1 MGRVGLLALT
11 LGLGAVVAGSAG
23 IANAEGPV
31 GNNAGGPAAQSSDSP
46 TGSGTVKGP
55 PSIGSSGAKTRKL
68 GLSPVPRI
76 KPANSRRA
84 PIGDHQGADGG
95 LVSIPGV
102 SVRIPQKNPAPLGSG
117 APIRATGTSASPP
130 SVRPNATRIRP
141 RLAATPTADPTPTGS
156 PATDPSVDSPSATD
170 AAPITTATFATAARD
185 EPAIATSVAT
195 VVSGVLS
202 ALAATP
208 SAANTGGA
216 PAVPMPMPMVQAML
230 QLVHREIER
239 TALGANHF
247 GPAAGSTPIGVNA
260 VPAIAPGVPTPA
272 DQVPT
277 VYGDIGKWMLQSNGQ
292 ISDYGGLPYG
302 GRTVLEPVNV
312 IIVDPTST
320 SAAEAACKLNT
331 VMFWSGYPAQPIHS
345 TGFQGTID
353 DVTYAQQPTGPLL
366 GFSDNFFLFPNNHGR
381 IFGPDPVETSTGY
394 VWSGSFST
402 EQFVIYDLLPR
413 HAYVSSN
420 LARNA
425 LAMRLIASGQATYG
439 GMVPMDNSYNTVT
452 TTTGDHD
459 GYAVVIIL
467 K

>member
-1 MGRVGLLALT
+1 MGRHSASHIAAQHRPSTGPTGPGAAIRAGRVGLLAL
-11 LGLGAVVAGSAG
+11 GLSIGAVVAGSAG
-23 IANAEGPV
+23 IANAEGSPD
-31 GNNAGGPAAQSSDSP
+31 NNGGGAAAHSSDSP
-46 TGSGTVKGP
+46 AGASTVKRL
-55 PSIGSSGAKTRKL
+55 SSVESADTKTRKP
-68 GLSPVPRI
+68 GLSSTPRI

-84 PIGDHQGADGG
+84 PIGDEQAGGAGP
-95 LVSIPGV
+95 VSIPGL
-102 SVRIPQKNPAPLGSG
+102 SVRISRKTPAPLSSG
-117 APIRATGTSASPP
+117 APARPTGVSTSSTG
-130 SVRPNATRIRP
+130 VRPNAPRIRS
-141 RLAATPTADPTPTGS
+141 RLATAPANS
-156 PATDPSVDSPSATD
+156 PAPTSPAAPVRSVDLPSASNTD
-170 AAPITTATFATAARD
+170 
-185 EPAIATSVAT
+185 
-195 VVSGVLS
+195 GV
-202 ALAATP
+202 
-208 SAANTGGA
+208 
-216 PAVPMPMPMVQAML
+216 PAVPMPVVQAVL
-230 QLVHREIER
+230 QLVHREVER
-239 TALGANHF
+239 FTLGANHF
-247 GPAAGSTPIGVNA
+247 GPATGTTPIGVNA

-292 ISDYGGLPYG
+292 ISNYGGLPYQ

-353 DVTYAQQPTGPLL
+353 DVTYGQQPTGPLL
-366 GFSDNFFLFPNNHGR
+366 GYSDNFFLLPNNHGR
-381 IFGPDPVETSTGY
+381 IFGPDPVETSAGY

-425 LAMRLIASGQATYG
+425 LAIRLLASGRATYG
-439 GMVPMDNSYNTVT
+439 GMVALDNSYNTAT

-459 GYAVVIIL
+459 GYAVVIVL

>member
-1 MGRVGLLALT
+1 MGRHSASHIAAQHRPSTRPTGPAAAIYVGRVGLFA
-11 LGLGAVVAGSAG
+11 LGLGIGAVVAGGAG
-23 IANAEGPV
+23 IANAEGSPD
-31 GNNAGGPAAQSSDSP
+31 NNGGGSTAHSSDSSAGAS
-46 TGSGTVKGP
+46 TVTRLSSVGSAR
-55 PSIGSSGAKTRKL
+55 AKTRKA
-68 GLSPVPRI
+68 GLSSTPRI

-84 PIGDHQGADGG
+84 PIGDEQAGG
-95 LVSIPGV
+95 TGPASIPGL
-102 SVRIPQKNPAPLGSG
+102 SVRISRKAPTPLSSG
-117 APIRATGTSASPP
+117 APAGPTGVSTSPT
-130 SVRPNATRIRP
+130 SVHPNATRIRS
-141 RLAATPTADPTPTGS
+141 RLATAPTDG
-156 PATDPSVDSPSATD
+156 PAPALSVD
-170 AAPITTATFATAARD
+170 
-185 EPAIATSVAT
+185 
-195 VVSGVLS
+195 L
-202 ALAATP
+202 P

-216 PAVPMPMPMVQAML
+216 PAVPMPVVQAAL
-230 QLVHREIER
+230 QLFDREVER
-239 TALGANHF
+239 FTLGANHF
-247 GPAAGSTPIGVNA
+247 GPTAGTTPIGVNA

-272 DQVPT
+272 DQVST

-292 ISDYGGLPYG
+292 ISNYGGLPYQ

-353 DVTYAQQPTGPLL
+353 DVTYGQQPTGLLL
-366 GFSDNFFLFPNNHGR
+366 GYSDNLFLFPNNHGR
-381 IFGPDPVETSTGY
+381 IFGPDPVETSAGY

-402 EQFVIYDLLPR
+402 EQLVIYDLLPR

-425 LAMRLIASGQATYG
+425 LAIRLLASGRATYG
-439 GMVPMDNSYNTVT
+439 GMVALDNSYNTAT

-459 GYAVVIIL
+459 GYAVVIVL

>member
-1 MGRVGLLALT
+1 MGRHSASHIAAQHRPSAGPTGSGAAIYAGRVGLLAL
-11 LGLGAVVAGSAG
+11 GLGIGAAVAGSAG
-23 IANAEGPV
+23 IANAQGTPD
-31 GNNAGGPAAQSSDSP
+31 NNGGSAAHSSDSS
-46 TGSGTVKGP
+46 TGAGTVKSP
-55 PSIGSSGAKTRKL
+55 PSVGSPGAKTSKP
-68 GLSPVPRI
+68 GLSPTPRI

-84 PIGDHQGADGG
+84 PIGDERAAAAGPA
-95 LVSIPGV
+95 SIPGL
-102 SVRIPQKNPAPLGSG
+102 SLRISRKVPAPARSA
-117 APIRATGTSASPP
+117 APARATEASTSPT
-130 SVRPNATRIRP
+130 SVRPNATRIRS
-141 RLAATPTADPTPTGS
+141 RLAATPTAGPTRTGS
-156 PATDPSVDSPSATD
+156 PATAPSVGL
-170 AAPITTATFATAARD
+170 
-185 EPAIATSVAT
+185 PAE
-195 VVSGVLS
+195 
-202 ALAATP
+202 
-208 SAANTGGA
+208 ANTGGA
-216 PAVPMPMPMVQAML
+216 PAVPMPMVQAVL
-230 QLVHREIER
+230 QLVHREVER
-239 TALGANHF
+239 FTLAANHF
-247 GPAAGSTPIGVNA
+247 GPAASSTPIGVNA

-292 ISDYGGLPYG
+292 ISDYGGLPYQ

-320 SAAEAACKLNT
+320 SAAEAAYKLNT
-331 VMFWSGYPAQPIHS
+331 AMFWSDYPAQPIHS

-353 DVTYAQQPTGPLL
+353 DVTYGQQPTGPLL
-366 GFSDNFFLFPNNHGR
+366 GYSDNFFLFPNNHGR
-381 IFGPDPVETSTGY
+381 IFGPDPVETSAGY

-425 LAMRLIASGQATYG
+425 LALRLLASGRATYG
-439 GMVPMDNSYNTVT
+439 GMVALDNSYNTAT